1 MSKILSKIFGNAGGA
16 VVDKLAGVADKFI
29 RTKDEK
35 AEFEKEMTEILIDAE
50 AAIQKNVTERW
61 KADLEHGNW
70 LTRSVR
76 PLVLVFLIVA
86 TVLMI
91 FIDSGSIDFKV
102 EEKWTDLLQLVLMT
116 TIGAYFGGRS
126 VEKYNKIK
134 NGKN

>member
-1 MSKILSKIFGNAGGA
+1 MSKILSKLFGNAGGA
-16 VVDKLAGVADKFI
+16 VVDKLAGVADRFI

-35 AEFEKEMTEILIDAE
+35 AEFEKEMTNILIEAE
-50 AAIQKNVTERW
+50 AAMQKNVTERW

-86 TVLMI
+86 TVLMV
-91 FIDSGSIDFKV
+91 FIDSGSIKFEV
-102 EEKWTDLLQLVLMT
+102 EEKWVDLLQLVLMT

>member
-1 MSKILSKIFGNAGGA
+1 MSTLLAKLFGKAGGSI
-16 VVDKLAGVADKFI
+16 VDKLAGVADRFI

-35 AEFEKEMTEILIDAE
+35 AEFEKQMTTIFIEAE
-50 AAIQKNVTERW
+50 AAMQKNVTERW

-76 PLVLVFLIVA
+76 PLVLVFLIVS
-86 TVLMI
+86 TVLMV
-91 FIDSGSIDFKV
+91 FIDSGSINFTV

-126 VEKYNKIK
+126 VEKLNQIK
-134 NGKN
+134 KK

>member
-1 MSKILSKIFGNAGGA
+1 MPNFLQKIFSGAGGS
-16 VVDKLAGVADKFI
+16 VVDKIAGVADRFI

-35 AEFEKEMTEILIDAE
+35 AAFEKEMTEILISAE
-50 AAIQKNVTERW
+50 AAMQKNVTERW

-76 PLVLVFLIVA
+76 PLVLVFLIIS
-86 TVLMI
+86 TVLLV
-91 FIDSGSIDFKV
+91 FIDSGSIDFAV

-126 VEKYNKIK
+126 VEKKKKKK
-134 NGKN
+134 NGK

>member
-1 MSKILSKIFGNAGGA
+1 MSKILSKIFGDAGGN
-16 VVDKLAGVADKFI
+16 VVDKLAGVADRFI

-35 AEFEKEMTEILIDAE
+35 AEFEKQMTQIFIEAE
-50 AAIQKNVTERW
+50 SQMQKNVTERW

-76 PLVLVFLIVA
+76 PLVLIFLIVA
-86 TVLMI
+86 TVLMV
-91 FIDSGSIDFKV
+91 FIDSGSLQFEV

-126 VEKYNKIK
+126 VEKFNKNK
-134 NGKN
+134 NN